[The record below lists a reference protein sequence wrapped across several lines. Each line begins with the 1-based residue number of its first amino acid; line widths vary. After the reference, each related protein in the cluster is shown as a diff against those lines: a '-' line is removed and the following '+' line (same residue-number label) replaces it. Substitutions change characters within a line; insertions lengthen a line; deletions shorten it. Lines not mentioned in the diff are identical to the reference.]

1 MEKITRKEFLELA
14 NDYKTYIEG
23 IPYILKYDELHG
35 TCLVPVEIQEDKD
48 EVEKSMK
55 NINDLKNKFTFN
67 KDFIQV
73 DDRFISKY
81 KLTSYDIRE
90 LIEILFR
97 SQNTTINSKLLEVF
111 NDYKIKYVPEEIGY
125 RLEV

>member
-1 MEKITRKEFLELA
+1 MNK
-14 NDYKTYIEG
+14 
-23 IPYILKYDELHG
+23 LK
-35 TCLVPVEIQEDKD
+35 
-48 EVEKSMK
+48 S
-55 NINDLKNKFTFN
+55 KFIFF

-81 KLTSYDIRE
+81 KLTAYDIRE

-111 NDYKIKYVPEEIGY
+111 NDYKIKYVPEGIGY